1 MTNDRRDF
9 LAGLGVAAGSAAVGI
24 TDVPLLGL
32 AAAQPTN
39 EEKPFL
45 HIPEDVSPEF
55 QAYLR
60 TLNDPALMPRFP
72 DAGDLD
78 SWKKVQA
85 AAEKEELA
93 ISAPVVQ
100 RYAPIV
106 TELDLGG
113 VPVLDVRPKDWTE
126 TKKVVVYTHGGA
138 HVLYSAKSQL
148 YRGAIFAAD
157 TGHRVIVVDFTVAPE
172 AKFNQMLDEVIA
184 VMQALMTDG
193 RASSDILIYGD
204 SSGGG
209 SAAAVVLKMR
219 DTGIGMPVGAV
230 LVSPWC
236 DVTHTGD
243 TWFTLAHAD
252 ANFTWEG
259 QGSYAAAAWAAPN
272 DQKNPYA
279 SPVYGDFSKGYPPT
293 LIQGGTKEVLLS
305 DFIRLYQALDAA
317 GVPVKLDIYEGMPH
331 NFATR
336 LPEAR
341 ESRVARKKIADF
353 VRKYLGEA
361 PRSRGEAPRSRAPQ

>member
-1 MTNDRRDF
+1 MKHMLALCGCAALFTWAPLEAQMTTE
-9 LAGLGVAAGSAAVGI
+9 V
-24 TDVPLLGL
+24 
-32 AAAQPTN
+32 
-39 EEKPFL
+39 KPFL
-45 HIPEDVSPEF
+45 HIPADVSPEF

-60 TLNDPALMPRFP
+60 TLTDPALKPRFP
-72 DAGDLD
+72 DSGDLET
-78 SWKKVQA
+78 WKKVQA
-85 AAEKEELA
+85 AAETQELA

-106 TELDLGG
+106 KELTLGG
-113 VPVLDVRPKDWTE
+113 VPVLDVRPKGWTE
-126 TKKVVVYTHGGA
+126 TKKIVVYTHGGA

-157 TGHRVIVVDFTVAPE
+157 TGHRVIVVDFTVAPQ
-172 AKFNQMLDEVIA
+172 AKFNQALDQVIA
-184 VMQALMTDG
+184 VVQALMKEG
-193 RASSDILIYGD
+193 RGSSDILLYGD

-209 SAAAVVLKMR
+209 SAAAVALKMR
-219 DTGIGMPVGAV
+219 DMGIGMPVAAV

-243 TWFTLAHAD
+243 TWFTLARAD
-252 ANFTWEG
+252 ANFTWEQNG
-259 QGSYAAAAWAAPN
+259 MYAAAAWADPN

-279 SPVYGDFSKGYPPT
+279 SPVYGDFSKGFPPT

-305 DFIRLYQALDAA
+305 DFVRLYQALEAA

-336 LPEAR
+336 VPEAP
-341 ESRVARKKIADF
+341 ESKVARKKIVDF
-353 VRKYLGEA
+353 VQKYLGDA
-361 PRSRGEAPRSRAPQ
+361 PRAGR

>member
-1 MTNDRRDF
+1 MANDRRNF
-9 LAGLGVAAGSAAVGI
+9 LTGLRITIGGSALDL
-24 TDVPLLGL
+24 TDVPVIGP
-32 AAAQPTN
+32 AAAQDTPS
-39 EEKPFL
+39 KPLL

-55 QAYLR
+55 QEYLR
-60 TLNDPALMPRFP
+60 TLKDPALMPRFP
-72 DAGDLD
+72 DPSDLD

-85 AAEKEELA
+85 FAEKEELA
-93 ISAPVVQ
+93 ISAPVVR

-106 TELDLGG
+106 TEIKLGG

-126 TKKVVVYTHGGA
+126 TNKVVVYVHGDA
-138 HVLYSAKSQL
+138 HVLYSAKANL
-148 YRGAIFAAD
+148 YRAAIFAAD
-157 TGHRVIVVDFTVAPE
+157 TGHRVIAVEFTVAPE
-172 AKFNQMLDEVIA
+172 AKFNQMLDQVIA
-184 VMQALMTDG
+184 VMEALMKEG

-204 SSGGG
+204 SAGGG

-219 DTGIGMPVGAV
+219 DMGIGMPVAAV

-252 ANFTWEG
+252 PNFTWEG
-259 QGSYAAAAWAAPN
+259 QGVYAADAWAAPN

-279 SPVYGDFSKGYPPT
+279 SPVYGDFSKGFPPT

-305 DFIRLYQALDAA
+305 DFVRLYQSLDAA

-336 LPEAR
+336 VPEAP
-341 ESRVARKKIADF
+341 ESKVARKKIADF
-353 VRKYLGEA
+353 VGKYL
-361 PRSRGEAPRSRAPQ
+361 

>member
-1 MTNDRRDF
+1 MKELEMNAPSQVQR
-9 LAGLGVAAGSAAVGI
+9 I
-24 TDVPLLGL
+24 T
-32 AAAQPTN
+32 

-45 HIPEDVSPEF
+45 HIPEDISPEF

-60 TLNDPALMPRFP
+60 TLKDPALMPRFP
-72 DAGDLD
+72 DPNDLD

-85 AAEKEELA
+85 AAEQGELA

-106 TELDLGG
+106 TELKLGG
-113 VPVLDVRPKDWTE
+113 VPVLDVRPKGWTE

-148 YRGAIFAAD
+148 YRGVIFAAD
-157 TGHRVIVVDFTVAPE
+157 TGHRVIVVDFTNAPQ
-172 AKFNQMLDEVIA
+172 AKFNQMLDQVIA
-184 VMQALMTDG
+184 VVQALMKEG

-209 SAAAVVLKMR
+209 SAAALVLKMR
-219 DTGIGMPVGAV
+219 DTGIGMPVAAV

-252 ANFTWEG
+252 ANFTWEQNG
-259 QGSYAAAAWAAPN
+259 MYAAAAWADSN

-279 SPVYGDFSKGYPPT
+279 SPIYGDFSKGFPPT

-305 DFIRLYQALDAA
+305 DFVRLY
-317 GVPVKLDIYEGMPH
+317 
-331 NFATR
+331 
-336 LPEAR
+336 
-341 ESRVARKKIADF
+341 
-353 VRKYLGEA
+353 
-361 PRSRGEAPRSRAPQ
+361 